1 MDTLSFSQDL
11 FTFHL
16 VVQARTWHPLTSA
29 TSPSHCTQGFQLCS
43 QYAIASSVFRSRS
56 RSWTWHS
63 RFPPPKTTLCSIPAT
78 IRVHLKNPM
87 WPYHLST
94 QNLHELEATRGIKSG
109 LLAWPNQPLAPT
121 SHIKLLNIAHTV
133 QPLSC
138 TMASAPAVPST
149 WDALSP
155 FYSGRLLAGPL

>member
-63 RFPPPKTTLCSIPAT
+63 RFPPPKTALCSIPAT

-109 LLAWPNQPLAPT
+109 LLAWPNQPLAPLAT
-121 SHIKLLNIAHTV
+121 SNFSILPTQSSLFHVPWPLPLQFLLPGM
-133 QPLSC
+133 PL
-138 TMASAPAVPST
+138 APST
-149 WDALSP
+149 QED
-155 FYSGRLLAGPL
+155 F